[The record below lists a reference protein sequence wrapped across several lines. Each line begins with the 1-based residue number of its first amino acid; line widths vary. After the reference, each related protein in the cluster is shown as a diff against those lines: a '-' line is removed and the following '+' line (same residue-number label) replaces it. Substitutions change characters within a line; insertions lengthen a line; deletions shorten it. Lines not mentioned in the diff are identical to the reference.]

1 MWFLSA
7 RNGDFPLKI
16 RIVNTLS
23 VSISGYAKIAIANMG
38 FETICIAA
46 DNFDGGNSIN
56 FMAKTYIQI
65 PMIRDPESPMKM
77 RAG

>member
-7 RNGDFPLKI
+7 INGDFPFNIRRVKTLK
-16 RIVNTLS
+16 
-23 VSISGYAKIAIANMG
+23 VSIKGYANIAIAKIG
-38 FETICIAA
+38 FETICMGT

-56 FMAKTYIQI
+56 FIAKTYMHI
-65 PMIRDPESPMKM
+65 PIINDPESPMKM

>member
-1 MWFLSA
+1 M
-7 RNGDFPLKI
+7 
-16 RIVNTLS
+16 
-23 VSISGYAKIAIANMG
+23 SGYAKIAMAKMG

-56 FMAKTYIQI
+56 FIAKTYMQI
-65 PMIRDPESPMKM
+65 PMISEPESPMKM